1 MEGNPMGSRE
11 QILARLKAAPKP
23 FTDVPYPESYL
34 PMVPIEDKSPA
45 ALRKR
50 FVEEAQKLG
59 CQVSEPSTPSQ
70 AIEEILSLLEGSP
83 AVIAWDFAKIP
94 LSGLQ
99 EGLAAANVKIAD
111 VRDGSVRFGVTGVDA
126 ALASTGSMVLGSGA
140 GKPRQASLLPA
151 VHIAVLTGS
160 QIIPDL
166 ESWFEGQIA
175 QGLEHFRAAA
185 AHVVISGPSRTADIA
200 MELVMGVHGPTRV
213 HVIVLP

>member
-1 MEGNPMGSRE
+1 MGSRE
-11 QILARLKAAPKP
+11 QILAKLKAAPKP
-23 FTDVPYPESYL
+23 FTDVPPQETYL

-50 FVEEAQKLG
+50 FVEEAKKLG
-59 CQVSEPSTPSQ
+59 CQVSEPGTPSQ
-70 AIEEILSLLEGSP
+70 AIEEILALLEGSP

-94 LSGLQ
+94 LPGLQ
-99 EGLAAANVKIAD
+99 EGLATANVKIAD

-175 QGLEHFRAAA
+175 KGLEHFRAEA

-213 HVIVLP
+213 QVIVLP